1 MQRRDFLNAFAAG
14 AGLMIPLG
22 RHAWAAT
29 VAPGAGAAAGGA
41 AQAPGLSPAGGATGR
56 KLIVIMLRG
65 AVDGM
70 NVVAPIA
77 DANYARLRPTI
88 ALAPPDKDNGALDL
102 DGYFGLHPALAPLMP
117 LWREK
122 KLAFVHASGSPD
134 ITRSH
139 FDAQDYM
146 ESATPGVKSTPDGWM
161 NRLIANLPG
170 ASTPTRAVSVGPT
183 MPRIL
188 AGQAPA
194 INIANGAAGG
204 KPGAL
209 DRPQLATAFDQLYM
223 GHARFGKVYQ
233 DGREAHKEVMAA
245 TMAEAV
251 AADGGAPLPNGFPD
265 DAARLAVLMRNDP
278 NVQLAFFALGGWDT
292 HASQGAGT
300 GQLANRLAPLGQGL
314 ALLAQRLG
322 PMFEDTT
329 IVVMSEFGRT
339 ARENGNGGTDHG
351 HGNVM
356 WVLGGGVAGGKVLGD
371 WQGVGDGQLNEGRD
385 LPVTTDFRTVLAHI
399 AERHLRLGD
408 SQLARVF
415 PRMPAVA
422 SGFRLLRA

>member
-22 RHAWAAT
+22 REAWAAT
-29 VAPGAGAAAGGA
+29 STPAAAGG
-41 AQAPGLSPAGGATGR
+41 TR
-56 KLIVIMLRG
+56 CKLVVVLLRG
-65 AVDGM
+65 AVDGL
-70 NVVAPIA
+70 NVVAPVA
-77 DANYARLRPTI
+77 DANYALLRPTI
-88 ALAPPDKDNGALDL
+88 ALPAPGRDNGALDL
-102 DGYFGLHPALAPLMP
+102 DGYFGLHPALAPLLP
-117 LWREK
+117 LWREQ
-122 KLAFVHASGSPD
+122 KLAFIHASGSPD
-134 ITRSH
+134 ATRSH

-161 NRLIANLPG
+161 NRLIATLPG
-170 ASTPTRAVSVGPT
+170 TSTPTRAVSVGPT

-188 AGQAPA
+188 AGKAA
-194 INIANGAAGG
+194 AVNIANGSAAG

-209 DRPQLATAFDQLYM
+209 DRPVMSVAFDRLYQDND
-223 GHARFGKVYQ
+223 RFGRAYQ
-233 DGREAHKEVMAA
+233 DGRAAHKEVMAA
-245 TMAEAV
+245 TMAESV

-292 HASQGAGT
+292 HASQGAGS

-322 PMFEDTT
+322 PMFNDTT

-339 ARENGNGGTDHG
+339 ARENGNAGTDHG

-371 WQGVGDGQLNEGRD
+371 WQGVADAQLNEGRD

-408 SQLARVF
+408 RQLAQVF
-415 PRMPAVA
+415 PKMPPTP
-422 SGFRLLRA
+422 SSFHLLRA

>member
-1 MQRRDFLNAFAAG
+1 MQRRDFLNALAAG
-14 AGLMIPLG
+14 AGIMIPLG

-29 VAPGAGAAAGGA
+29 GDNPTSEGGN
-41 AQAPGLSPAGGATGR
+41 GR
-56 KLIVIMLRG
+56 KLIVVMLRG
-65 AVDGM
+65 AVDGL
-70 NVVAPIA
+70 NVVAPVG
-77 DANYARLRPTI
+77 DANYAALRPSI
-88 ALAPPDKDNGALDL
+88 ALAAPGQDNGALDL

-134 ITRSH
+134 ATRSH

-161 NRLIANLPG
+161 NRLVRALPG
-170 ASTPTRAVSVGPT
+170 AATPTRALSIGPT

-188 AGQAPA
+188 AGSAPA
-194 INIANGAAGG
+194 VNLANGAAGVKG
-204 KPGAL
+204 GVL
-209 DRPQLATAFDQLYM
+209 DRPLLGAAFDQLYA
-223 GHARFGKVYQ
+223 GHERFGRMYQ
-233 DGREAHKEVMAA
+233 DGRTAHKEVMAA
-245 TMAEAV
+245 SMAETV

-265 DAARLAVLMRNDP
+265 DAARLATLMRNDA

-292 HASQGAGT
+292 HANQGAGT
-300 GQLANRLAPLGQGL
+300 GQLANRLAPLAQGL

-322 PMFEDTT
+322 PLFDDTT

-339 ARENGNGGTDHG
+339 ARENGNRGTDHG

-371 WQGVGDGQLNEGRD
+371 WRGMGNDQLNEGRD
-385 LPVTTDFRTVLAHI
+385 LPVTTDFRVVLANI

-415 PRMPAVA
+415 PSLPAKP
-422 SGFRLLRA
+422 SGLRLLRA